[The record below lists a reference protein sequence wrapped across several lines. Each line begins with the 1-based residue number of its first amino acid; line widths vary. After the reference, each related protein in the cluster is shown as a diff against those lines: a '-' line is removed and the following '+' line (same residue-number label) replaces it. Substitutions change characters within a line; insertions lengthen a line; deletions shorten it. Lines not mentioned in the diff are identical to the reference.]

1 MNAFTSLPAG
11 AGSQEVLPVE
21 AQLRALVAAVL
32 QRTYRDLASG
42 PRGNGHDVSAKD
54 YRDARAFV
62 DTGWFDTLCEFLSL
76 DAEETRRIFLASK
89 AS

>member
-1 MNAFTSLPAG
+1 MDP
-11 AGSQEVLPVE
+11 
-21 AQLRALVAAVL
+21 QLRALVAAVL

-62 DTGWFDTLCEFLSL
+62 ETGWFDTLCECLNL
-76 DAEETRRIFLASK
+76 DAEETRRVFLASK